1 MSLTRRMLNSMD
13 IEAENVEKII
23 NAHAETVEALRS
35 EKESKEKEIT
45 ELTEKLKTLSSGT
58 EENAKLKKQLAGY
71 EELEEKYK
79 ELKENYNDYK
89 SKVEE
94 EKSQRE
100 KKSMARKLLLEAG
113 VSEKR
118 VDSVLRVYDY
128 SNIEIED
135 GNAKDK
141 DKILEGI
148 KSDWSDFIVKKSN
161 KGAETPTP
169 PENTGGKK
177 TKAEILAIKDTAERQ
192 KAMAENHE
200 LFGI

>member
-1 MSLTRRMLNSMD
+1 MLNGMD
-13 IEAENVEKII
+13 IDAENVDKII

-35 EKESKEKEIT
+35 EKESKEKEIA
-45 ELTEKLKTLSSGT
+45 ELTEKLKTLSSGA
-58 EENAKLKKQLAGY
+58 EENEKLKKQLAGY
-71 EELEEKYK
+71 DELEEKYK
-79 ELKENYNDYK
+79 ELKESYSDYK

-100 KKSMARKLLLEAG
+100 KKSIARKLLLEAG
-113 VSEKR
+113 ISEKR
-118 VDSVLRVYDY
+118 VDSVLRVYDF
-128 SNIEIED
+128 SKIEVED

-141 DKILEGI
+141 EKILENI
-148 KSDWSDFIVKKSN
+148 KSEWSDFVVTKSD
-161 KGAETPTP
+161 KGADTPTP